1 MLPSMP
7 KLISSRTRPTLASS
21 HSALLTATK
30 STRYE
35 AGRYG
40 SNRGE
45 PLSTP
50 SSVHVSPG

>member
-1 MLPSMP
+1 MP
-7 KLISSRTRPTLASS
+7 KRISSRTRPTLASS